1 MDKNFIFERL
11 AVSMGFVSK
20 EQAQEGIQVCKAF
33 PQMTLDQILRER
45 GWLTIEQSKLVFERV
60 DKVVAKIEDENANLM
75 DSELENEPTSEKKP
89 EEVSEEVFRKV
100 EKMQDLGT
108 IRMTV
113 PSKNDP
119 SPVADVSQKDTG
131 LDIGAFLESWA
142 AEEEPPSLPNTPLKV
157 EESESSDSGDS
168 LDIDSHTRKKLE
180 AMQDFNTMRI
190 EPTKK
195 TVSPSVVK
203 PVLSQP
209 PNTPTEGIVIDWEE
223 SSGDA
228 PKTVS
233 QIDSSPVSPQSCEI
247 SPQSCEISP
256 ENSAYMDTNVR
267 KKLESMQDF
276 NTMRIPPSQPSD
288 PTKEIHNKVRRVQNL
303 PTQRIESSRKPTNRI
318 TDEFD
323 MLASEEQPLLEDML
337 LGSESEESFSLDL
350 GESSQEDTESNEAE
364 KRAKM
369 AESLPTEEADS
380 TLKSKGLPQGI
391 VNKDIQEQVKKIQDF
406 STIRI
411 SVEDLKKKNNK

>member
-20 EQAQEGIQVCKAF
+20 EQAQEGHQICKAF
-33 PQMTLDQILRER
+33 PQMTLDLILRER
-45 GWLTIEQSKLVFERV
+45 GWLTAEQSKLVFERV
-60 DKVVAKIEDENANLM
+60 DKVVAKIENENANLM
-75 DSELENEPTSEKKP
+75 QSDLENEPTSEEKS
-89 EEVSEEVFRKV
+89 EVSEEVFRKV

-108 IRMTV
+108 IRMTM
-113 PSKNDP
+113 PSKNTS
-119 SPVADVSQKDTG
+119 SPIADVSQEDTS

-142 AEEEPPSLPNTPLKV
+142 AEEEPPSLPPQKV
-157 EESESSDSGDS
+157 EEIDSSDSGDS

-203 PVLSQP
+203 PVLSQA

-223 SSGDA
+223 NLDDT
-228 PKTVS
+228 PDTVS
-233 QIDSSPVSPQSCEI
+233 EVNSSPVSPPS
-247 SPQSCEISP
+247 SEISP

-276 NTMRIPPSQPSD
+276 NTMRIPPSQPND
-288 PTKEIHNKVRRVQNL
+288 ATKEIHNKVRRVQNL
-303 PTQRIESSRKPTNRI
+303 PTQRIEISRKPTNRI

-323 MLASEEQPLLEDML
+323 MLTSEEQPLLEDML
-337 LGSESEESFSLDL
+337 LGSESGEALYLDI
-350 GESSQEDTESNEAE
+350 GEGSQEDTEPGEVE
-364 KRAKM
+364 KIVKRV
-369 AESLPTEEADS
+369 ESLSTEEVDNTFQS
-380 TLKSKGLPQGI
+380 EGLPRGI